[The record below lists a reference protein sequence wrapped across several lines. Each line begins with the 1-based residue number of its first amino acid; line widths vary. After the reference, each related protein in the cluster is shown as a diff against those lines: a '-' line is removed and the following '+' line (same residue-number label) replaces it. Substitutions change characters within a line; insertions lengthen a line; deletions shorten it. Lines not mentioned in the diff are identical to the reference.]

1 MAGLVRFV
9 VDFINQSK
17 RVMKVAKKP
26 AYSEFERMFRIV
38 SISAFAIGLLGFIIS
53 FIFSLL

>member
-1 MAGLVRFV
+1 MANIVLDFV
-9 VDFINQSK
+9 NQSK

-26 AYSEFERMFRIV
+26 AYAEFERMFRIV
-38 SISAFAIGLLGFIIS
+38 AVAAFAIGLLGFIIS